1 MCISPL
7 ASFHIATYSIL
18 RVCRKLGFFRVDPL
32 RALPITTIRTGQGH
46 DKGSDG
52 RNFWCSC
59 FSAFQTVHL
68 AEMAHNSFAT
78 IVRMLEVPTDEEL
91 SLVDAVHGSSQ
102 QRAWWQHYIGD
113 ATPVAQR
120 GVGYTATAAGHM
132 PEGLLPLSLGRTTG
146 TTEMT
151 ATEMTAL
158 MKEMSSRVS
167 DARAILRV
175 GLHLGQPPVRLA
187 SSTKLEVLADL
198 WNGGAAKWDRCV
210 AGARCS
216 IATAHPSVSY
226 HLGIDLHLPC
236 MTHRFNIVATKEH
249 TDAAAVLRTVMCHFD
264 GVLVVLRRDED
275 HYDYEPVARQ
285 WLGRFD
291 GGLNRLVSVQ
301 RSQGILPPSVS
312 DAAPAVVK
320 RSGAKKGSAHGVAK
334 QPAASELESELSVG
348 AGVGG
353 GEGDD
358 SEDERP
364 LSSRRPTAALHGPPK
379 PAALGRAAT
388 SNTMEVR
395 SQRIGGVTTGVA
407 RTESAAAGAVRP
419 GAGGSGQ
426 GQRGATERAAAPK
439 AKSSESSES
448 EDSDSESEELGP
460 TEWTW
465 GDEMLRNAEREH
477 KKRRVFV
484 TEERFVAPQLNSSDS
499 DT

>member
-1 MCISPL
+1 M
-7 ASFHIATYSIL
+7 
-18 RVCRKLGFFRVDPL
+18 V
-32 RALPITTIRTGQGH
+32 
-46 DKGSDG
+46 
-52 RNFWCSC
+52 
-59 FSAFQTVHL
+59 
-68 AEMAHNSFAT
+68 
-78 IVRMLEVPTDEEL
+78 
-91 SLVDAVHGSSQ
+91 
-102 QRAWWQHYIGD
+102 
-113 ATPVAQR
+113 
-120 GVGYTATAAGHM
+120 
-132 PEGLLPLSLGRTTG
+132 
-146 TTEMT
+146 
-151 ATEMTAL
+151 
-158 MKEMSSRVS
+158 
-167 DARAILRV
+167 
-175 GLHLGQPPVRLA
+175 
-187 SSTKLEVLADL
+187 
-198 WNGGAAKWDRCV
+198 
-210 AGARCS
+210 
-216 IATAHPSVSY
+216 
-226 HLGIDLHLPC
+226 
-236 MTHRFNIVATKEH
+236 THRFNIVATKEH

-264 GVLVVLRRDED
+264 GVLVVLRRDEV
-275 HYDYEPVARQ
+275 DYEPVARQ

-320 RSGAKKGSAHGVAK
+320 RSGAKKGSAQGVAK

-364 LSSRRPTAALHGPPK
+364 LSSRRPTARPAAHLNPFAAFA
-379 PAALGRAAT
+379 AALGRAAT

-426 GQRGATERAAAPK
+426 GQRGATERAAAPE

-484 TEERFVAPQLNSSDS
+484 REERFVAPQLNSSDS

>member
-1 MCISPL
+1 MV
-7 ASFHIATYSIL
+7 SFHIATYSIL
-18 RVCRKLGFFRVDPL
+18 CVCRKMGFFRVDPL

-91 SLVDAVHGSSQ
+91 SLVEAMHGSSQ
-102 QRAWWQHYIGD
+102 QPAWWQHYIAD
-113 ATPVAQR
+113 TTPVALR

-132 PEGLLPLSLGRTTG
+132 PEGLLRLNLGRTTS

-158 MKEMSSRVS
+158 MKEMSNRVS

-175 GLHLGQPPVRLA
+175 GLRLGQPPVRLA

-198 WNGGAAKWDRCV
+198 WKGAAAKWDRCV

-226 HLGIDLHLPC
+226 HLRIDLHLPC

-249 TDAAAVLRTVMCHFD
+249 SDVAAVLRTVMCHFD
-264 GVLVVLRRDED
+264 GVLVVLRRDEV
-275 HYDYEPVARQ
+275 DYEPVARQ
-285 WLGRFD
+285 WLGRFE

-301 RSQGILPPSVS
+301 RLQGILPPSVR

-320 RSGAKKGSAHGVAK
+320 RSGAKKKGSAHGVAK
-334 QPAASELESELSVG
+334 QPVASELESELSVR
-348 AGVGG
+348 ARVGG

-358 SEDERP
+358 DGEDSEDGRP
-364 LSSRRPTAALHGPPK
+364 LSSRRPAAALHGPPK

-388 SNTMEVR
+388 SM
-395 SQRIGGVTTGVA
+395 
-407 RTESAAAGAVRP
+407 AGT
-419 GAGGSGQ
+419 GGSGH
-426 GQRGATERAAAPK
+426 GQRGATERAAAPE
-439 AKSSESSES
+439 AKSSESSEC
-448 EDSDSESEELGP
+448 ESEELGP
-460 TEWTW
+460 AAVAAERTW
-465 GDEMLRNAEREH
+465 GDKDLMLRNEEREH
-477 KKRRVFV
+477 KKRKMS
-484 TEERFVAPQLNSSDS
+484 TTGRFVAPQLDSSDS